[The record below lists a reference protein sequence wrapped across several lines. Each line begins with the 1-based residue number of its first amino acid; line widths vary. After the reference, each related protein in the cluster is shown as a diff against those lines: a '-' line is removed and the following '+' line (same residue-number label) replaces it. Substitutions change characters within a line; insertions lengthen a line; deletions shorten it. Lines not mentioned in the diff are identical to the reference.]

1 MTTEDYYLP
10 ESPGEATRLLAK
22 HGSALLI
29 MAGGTIAMPL
39 INEGVSAPERVMGL
53 RRAGLNHVER
63 SNGLVTIGAAST
75 LSQML
80 RRTRFFF
87 SGKRRTTLAGGRYET
102 WDSWR
107 QPLRTASR
115 GRPCRGPAGIGRRG
129 EVGDADGERVLPL
142 TEFYAG
148 FMTTALRA
156 AELVTE
162 LLVPIPAGRTTYIKY
177 GRRHANT
184 PAIVTVAANLAFDGK
199 KVKDVRIA
207 LNGVGPHPFRA
218 GKAEETLLGS
228 TLDTAAIAAAAG
240 AAAEECEP
248 FSDAIASEWYRRRA
262 VEVYVRRALTQIAV

>member
-1 MTTEDYYLP
+1 
-10 ESPGEATRLLAK
+10 
-22 HGSALLI
+22 
-29 MAGGTIAMPL
+29 
-39 INEGVSAPERVMGL
+39 
-53 RRAGLNHVER
+53 
-63 SNGLVTIGAAST
+63 
-75 LSQML
+75 
-80 RRTRFFF
+80 
-87 SGKRRTTLAGGRYET
+87 
-102 WDSWR
+102 
-107 QPLRTASR
+107 
-115 GRPCRGPAGIGRRG
+115 
-129 EVGDADGERVLPL
+129 
-142 TEFYAG
+142 
-148 FMTTALRA
+148 MTTALRA